1 MKKSFR
7 LLSFVMMILVLV
19 VSLPMYAFAM
29 GIDTVD
35 ETEEIKIDYEAE
47 VIEEKE
53 SLRDENIKH
62 YLLSDGTTKA
72 VVYSSPVHYLDKN
85 GEWADID
92 NTLSLISNEYT
103 ANNKF
108 EIKFAKKSGSSNLLS
123 IKDGEYKIT
132 FTPLNANKSN
142 AEIENPEKV
151 NSLKFKDVSELPH
164 LKSRVIYENAY
175 DGVDLEYILTGNNI
189 KENLIVNKRL
199 NEYVFE
205 FEIKVKGLELS
216 VKNGCVVFTDSETL
230 EEKYKIPLPYMYDA
244 KGEYSMDVEYIVNK
258 SNNGK
263 YILTI
268 KANEEWINESSRNFP
283 VTIDPSIMLTTEI
296 SRGCIDSN
304 GVNLSS
310 NERLYVVGTNS
321 DFTDSRIYYKATMP
335 AIPNGA
341 VLTNAKAVFVNME
354 IGSEF
359 NVGVYKVTSN
369 WTPSTLTAS
378 HTSIGALSEL
388 PYDIITL
395 VDEYT
400 PAEWDITRAAKE
412 WLDGSTNYGICL
424 KAVSNVNS
432 PSHYAYLS
440 SGNWQYMEGPRIEIT
455 YVDTIGLE
463 NYFSY
468 YSSSA
473 SGAGNGYINSFTGNL
488 TFIHNAFSTADEIL
502 PYTVSLIYNSQK
514 GKWITNYS
522 ESVQSLDLPD
532 GNTVY
537 NWIDSDGTSHLF
549 SRLKYVGSDGQ
560 YKYCNYSANGVLVQS
575 ETGKYY
581 DGEGLGLLIE
591 EVGSRCVLKDHKGNK
606 KTFDSSGKLKEIVDV
621 NGNTREFIYG
631 SNGKVSSITLIPNT
645 SEYDI
650 TQIMLEYNSNGDLS
664 QIINLQT
671 AVYAT
676 ITYSNSLITEI
687 EYHYSPTDKY
697 KVSFLYNGN
706 KLTIAKDNEAMKGI
720 EYGYTLDKVTS
731 VTELAYNSST
741 SSVNG
746 NSATISYSAGSTTY
760 HSSGADKSNASDDI
774 LTVYRFDY
782 KGRVITAYSTDATGE
797 IVYGC
802 SNYVYNDMYTD
813 GESTVK
819 TNNSIKSVVN
829 SGANTPNLILNP
841 HFENGISDWV
851 LSSSSSVSSIS
862 LGSKIKEGM
871 SDGLGFKLNGT
882 PSNVTFVRQSLTL
895 TEGTYTLSVSMLKEF
910 MMRNSTA
917 RLAVYDA
924 NGNSVGQRND
934 IRGVSSSNSESL
946 ENYWEREFLTFD
958 ILTPGTYT
966 VSIEYTPVG
975 NSEYIYIDNVMLEKS
990 SGMGTFSAYADGEFE
1005 NSINHLSLNNASR
1018 VSTDAFS
1025 GQRSIRVGTSGLNT
1039 GESYVKYTYPV
1050 NSSGEKDWI
1059 ISAFAK
1065 ASTPIASSNKDSS
1078 PSAFDIKAVINY
1090 SDGTEAETV
1099 IVPFNTEVSGWQYSC
1114 GYFTTN
1120 GAVSTI
1126 EIYLRY
1132 GYNCGYAYFDSVSL
1146 NNSGVCTEY
1155 SYNGLGNTKTIIS
1168 SDGSITKYVYASYD
1182 ATELIEI
1189 VDSNGNKYDITS
1201 DDNYIV
1207 TDVVD
1212 RGLISG
1218 GTEDDA
1224 SHSYE
1229 YNDYGQIISVATTG
1243 NVYGNDGS
1251 TSEKTILTE
1260 TTYCTDIA
1268 VSYFSKISSVT
1279 DERGKETKYFYQDNG
1294 LLSSVIGP
1302 DNTGVRYAYNAYGQ
1316 LVGAEPVQYVNSSI
1330 QGLQN
1335 QADVEYTYN
1344 GKQELER
1351 ISTNTVDYTF
1361 EYDVFGNVTS
1371 IKADGVPLATYTYGE
1386 NNGNLNTLTYGNG
1399 SYVTYAYDE
1408 LDRIVGVCYN
1418 GDTDKRVEYV
1428 YASNGSVSF
1437 IKDVA
1442 NGLEYTYYYDG
1453 EGKLI
1458 SQKAERDNSTYY
1470 SVMISYDEEDRVYG
1484 KEIYYPDSLYAPYQ
1498 VFCYGYTSDN
1508 LINHIG
1514 AINNTQETYTYDPFG
1529 RVTYNAIDY
1538 YDSSSYM
1545 YVLDQ
1550 YDYYEQSS
1558 SYASYLISNVN
1569 TRMGETEL
1577 YNSSYTYDDNGNI
1590 TRIVYID
1597 YTNDTTKNVYYVYD
1611 SMGQLT
1617 RENNQLL
1624 GKTYTY
1630 EYDNAGNILTKKE
1643 YSYTTGLLGT
1653 AVNTYTYTYGTDDKV
1668 IAINNIPITYDAIG
1682 NPLSYYNGYQF
1693 TWQKGRELA
1702 SATRENSSISYKYNS
1717 DGIRIE
1723 KTVDGKLHEY
1733 TVDGTTILR
1742 EVVYTGGTSN
1752 TGIEKDIRYFYDA
1765 SGFIS
1770 SATVY
1775 TLSNGNVTG
1784 TYTYL
1789 YRTNIQGDVLG
1800 VYNTEGTLLVSY
1812 VYDAWGNFT
1821 ETVHNTTT
1829 EATIASSLPF
1839 RYRSYYYDAELGMYY
1854 LNTRYY
1860 DPQVGRFINADGLS
1874 NLGANGD
1881 LEGFNLYAYCS
1892 NNPVMGYDPMGT
1904 WNWGLIG
1911 KIAVTVAVVAVC
1923 LTGVGLIAATGA
1935 AAVGASAAATTAAIT
1950 TSVVSAAISTGIGAV
1965 DGALCAEASGGEWYN
1980 GAMAGAIGNSLGSL
1994 ASSLSDPVKSPDDAL
2009 RMNVAGRAVSSAAYD
2024 LTYELFDTGTV
2035 KKENIPGYIFDV
2047 GMDTIFST
2055 ITYYYSGGVSNK
2067 YLETSVNCLSDGVVD
2082 VYQSYAFF
2090 RK

>member
-1 MKKSFR
+1 
-7 LLSFVMMILVLV
+7 MILILV
-19 VSLPMYAFAM
+19 VSLPTYAFAT
-29 GIDTVD
+29 GIDAAD
-35 ETEEIKIDYEAE
+35 ETEEIKIDYETE

-72 VVYSSPVHYLDKN
+72 VVYSSPVHYLNEN
-85 GEWADID
+85 GEWTDID

-132 FTPLNANKSN
+132 FSPLNANKSN

-151 NSLKFKDVSELPH
+151 NSLKFKDVSELPN

-175 DGVDLEYILTGNNI
+175 DGVNLEYILTGNNI

-244 KGEYSMDVEYIVNK
+244 KGEYSMDVEYTLNK
-258 SNNGK
+258 SSNGK
-263 YILTI
+263 YILTV
-268 KANEEWINESSRNFP
+268 KADKEWINASSRAFP
-283 VTIDPSIMLTTEI
+283 VIIDPSIMLTTEI

-310 NERLYVVGTNS
+310 NEMLHVVGTNVDAYS
-321 DFTDSRIYYKATMP
+321 NIHVDCYDARIYYKATMP

-341 VLTNAKAVFVNME
+341 VLTNATAVFVNME
-354 IGSEF
+354 VGSEF

-378 HTSIGALSEL
+378 HTSIGALSES

-395 VDEYT
+395 FDDYT
-400 PAEWDITRAAKE
+400 PAEWDITRIAKE

-424 KAVSNVNS
+424 KALSNVNS
-432 PSHYAYLS
+432 PRHYAYLS

-473 SGAGNGYINSFTGNL
+473 SGAGSGYVNSFTGNL
-488 TFIHNAFSTADEIL
+488 TFVHSAFSTADEIL
-502 PYTVSLIYNSQK
+502 PYTVSLVYNSQK

-522 ESVQSLDLPD
+522 ESVQPLDLPD

-549 SRLKYVGSDGQ
+549 SRLKFVSSDGN
-560 YKYCNYSANGVLVQS
+560 YRYCDYSISGGLVES
-575 ETGKYY
+575 VTSKYY
-581 DGEGLGLLIE
+581 DSEGLGLMIE
-591 EVGSRCVLKDHKGNK
+591 KIGSSYVLSDQTGNK
-606 KTFDSSGKLKEIVDV
+606 KTFNSSGNLIKIMDT
-621 NGNTREFIYG
+621 NGNVRTFNYG
-631 SNGKVSSITLIPNT
+631 ANGQISSIALIPN
-645 SEYDI
+645 SSGSI
-650 TQIMLEYNSNGDLS
+650 VTQIMFEYDPNGNLY
-664 QIINLQT
+664 QIANCQT
-671 AVYAT
+671 GVYA
-676 ITYSNSLITEI
+676 IISYNNSLITEI
-687 EYHYSPTDKY
+687 EYHYSSTDKY
-697 KVSFLYNGN
+697 KVSFSYNGTN
-706 KLTIAKDNEAMKGI
+706 LIIAKDNKAMKGMK
-720 EYGYTLDKVTS
+720 YGYTSGKVTS
-731 VTELAYNSST
+731 VTELAYNSTT

-760 HSSGADKSNASDDI
+760 RSSGADKSSTNDDTLI
-774 LTVYRFDY
+774 VYRFDY
-782 KGRVITAYSTDATGE
+782 KGRVITAYSTDVTGE
-797 IVYGC
+797 TVYGS

-819 TNNSIKSVVN
+819 TNNSIKSVVTA
-829 SGANTPNLILNP
+829 GANTPNLLLNP
-841 HFENGISDWV
+841 HFENGISNWAF
-851 LSSSSSVSSIS
+851 SSSSSVSSIS
-862 LGSKIKEGM
+862 LANKEKEGM
-871 SDGLGFKLNGT
+871 SDGLGFKLKSST
-882 PSNVTFVRQSLTL
+882 SNVTFAKQSLSL
-895 TEGTYTLSVSMLKEF
+895 VQGTYTLSLSMLKEF
-910 MMRNSTA
+910 MTHNSTA
-917 RLAVYDA
+917 KLVVYDA
-924 NGNSVGQRND
+924 NGNIIKQKNNIKGIAV
-934 IRGVSSSNSESL
+934 SNSESI

-958 ILTPGTYT
+958 ILESGTYT
-966 VSIEYTPVG
+966 VSIEYIPV
-975 NSEYIYIDNVMLEKS
+975 NSTEYIYIDNVMLEKS
-990 SGMGTFSAYADGEFE
+990 NGMGTFSAYADGEFE
-1005 NSINHLSLNNASR
+1005 NNINHLSLNNASR

-1025 GQRSIRVGTSGLNT
+1025 GQRSIRVGTSNLNT

-1050 NSSGEKDWI
+1050 NSNGEKDWI
-1059 ISAFAK
+1059 ISAWAM

-1078 PSAFDIKAVINY
+1078 PSTFDIKAVINY
-1090 SDGTEAETV
+1090 SDGTEGETFT
-1099 IVPFNTEVSGWQYSC
+1099 VPFNTEVSGWQYSC

-1155 SYNGLGNTKTIIS
+1155 SYNGLGNTKTVIS
-1168 SDGSITKYVYASYD
+1168 SDGSVTKYIYD
-1182 ATELIEI
+1182 PSNAVDPVEI
-1189 VDSNGNKYDITS
+1189 QDGKGNKYDITYDS
-1201 DDNYIV
+1201 KHNITDIVDDGEGN
-1207 TDVVD
+1207 
-1212 RGLISG
+1212 
-1218 GTEDDA
+1218 DDDI

-1229 YNDYGQIISVATTG
+1229 YNSYGQVISVTAEG
-1243 NVYGNDGS
+1243 KVYEADGS
-1251 TSEKTILTE
+1251 ISEKTILIE
-1260 TTYCTDIA
+1260 STYYSDT
-1268 VSYFSKISSVT
+1268 SLNYFSKISSAI

-1294 LLSSVIGP
+1294 LLNSVIGP
-1302 DNTGVRYAYNAYGQ
+1302 DNIGVRYAYNAYGQ

-1330 QGLQN
+1330 QSIQN
-1335 QADVEYTYN
+1335 QSNIEYVYN

-1386 NNGNLNTLTYGNG
+1386 NNGNLNTLIYGNG

-1418 GDTDKRVEYV
+1418 GDTNQKVEYV
-1428 YASNGSVSF
+1428 YASNGSTSYVNDVS
-1437 IKDVA
+1437 

-1458 SQKAERDNSTYY
+1458 SQKAEKDSNTYY
-1470 SVMISYDEEDRVYG
+1470 SIMLNYDDEDRVVL
-1484 KEIYYPDSLYAPYQ
+1484 KDIYYPDSSYAPYQ
-1498 VFCYGYTSDN
+1498 GSYYGYTSDN
-1508 LINHIG
+1508 FINSVHSF
-1514 AINNTQETYTYDPFG
+1514 NNTMETYTYDSYG
-1529 RVTYNAIDY
+1529 RITYNAGEY
-1538 YDSSSYM
+1538 YDYTNNM
-1545 YVLDQ
+1545 YILDR
-1550 YDYYEQSS
+1550 YDYYEPSPNHT
-1558 SYASYLISNVN
+1558 SYLISNVN

-1630 EYDNAGNILTKKE
+1630 AYDNAGNILSKKE

-1668 IAINNIPITYDAIG
+1668 ISINGNSITYDAIG

-1693 TWQKGRELA
+1693 TWQKGRQLS
-1702 SATRENSSISYKYNS
+1702 SATRGSNSISYKYNS

-1733 TVDGTTILR
+1733 FLDGTTILR

-1752 TGIEKDIRYFYDA
+1752 TGIEKDILYYYDA

-1775 TLSNGNVTG
+1775 TLSNNSLTG

-1789 YRTNIQGDVLG
+1789 YRTNIQGDVVG
-1800 VYNTEGTLLVSY
+1800 VYSTDGTLLVSY
-1812 VYDAWGNFT
+1812 VYDAWGNFQEIT
-1821 ETVHNTTT
+1821 HTSSQDT
-1829 EATIASSLPF
+1829 AIASSLPF
-1839 RYRSYYYDAELGMYY
+1839 RYRSYYYDTELGLYY

-1860 DPQVGRFINADGLS
+1860 DSNIGRFINADDIS
-1874 NLGANGD
+1874 YLGANGD
-1881 LEGFNLYAYCS
+1881 LQGFNLYAYCS

-1904 WNWGLIG
+1904 WNWRNF
-1911 KIAVTVAVVAVC
+1911 
-1923 LTGVGLIAATGA
+1923 
-1935 AAVGASAAATTAAIT
+1935 
-1950 TSVVSAAISTGIGAV
+1950 
-1965 DGALCAEASGGEWYN
+1965 W
-1980 GAMAGAIGNSLGSL
+1980 
-1994 ASSLSDPVKSPDDAL
+1994 
-2009 RMNVAGRAVSSAAYD
+2009 
-2024 LTYELFDTGTV
+2024 
-2035 KKENIPGYIFDV
+2035 
-2047 GMDTIFST
+2047 
-2055 ITYYYSGGVSNK
+2055 
-2067 YLETSVNCLSDGVVD
+2067 DGVVTVVSVAVGVIVGVATSVATCAAVTSATGNPILGVIAGTGAGIGVGTATTGAINNAANA
-2082 VYQSYAFF
+2082 VYYNWISDGDSIVDETRIVDEKEVSYYVDDDGGYRHINRWDRLDHAKSETQEKYYNYKAWSYHSEYTAHMYGWFAVSNGIF
-2090 RK
+2090 TKYSDNLRKADIGGKIDTRLEILIPTIICGVLGA